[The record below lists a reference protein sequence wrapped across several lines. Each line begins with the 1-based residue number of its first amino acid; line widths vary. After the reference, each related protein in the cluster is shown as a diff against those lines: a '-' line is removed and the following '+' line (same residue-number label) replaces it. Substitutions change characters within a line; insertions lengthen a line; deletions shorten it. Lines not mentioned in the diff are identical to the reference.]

1 MIAKPS
7 LVAGRAVVRKFHHRI
22 DKLGDYRHIMD
33 LNIAI
38 YPITNSMFMW
48 RIFGAI
54 LPLIIWMLFVFLM
67 VMGKLP
73 LCVHGDT
80 FNTMLT
86 EMPLLKVINCIPR
99 YRDYSTAKIDYGF
112 CNTFVSFF
120 VFEC

>member
-7 LVAGRAVVRKFHHRI
+7 LVAGRAFVRKFHHGI

-38 YPITNSMFMW
+38 YPITKSMFM
-48 RIFGAI
+48 RGIFGAI

-67 VMGKLP
+67 VIGKLT
-73 LCVHGDT
+73 LCVHGDI

-86 EMPLLKVINCIPR
+86 EMPLPKFINTPAVL
-99 YRDYSTAKIDYGF
+99 STTIIYHTHL
-112 CNTFVSFF
+112 CSFS
-120 VFEC
+120 